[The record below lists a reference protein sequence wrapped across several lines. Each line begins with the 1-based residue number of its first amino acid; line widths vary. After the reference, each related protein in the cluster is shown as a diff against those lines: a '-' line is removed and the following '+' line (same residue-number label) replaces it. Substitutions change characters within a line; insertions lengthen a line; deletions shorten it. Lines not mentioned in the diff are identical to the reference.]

1 MARPWL
7 TVESRSAARFR
18 QGLIRGFRLKLRPG
32 VVFVVF
38 LGSAED
44 EGGPLDSL
52 VKEANRLGAT
62 CYGTTSNVGA
72 EPQGAKHHGRRS
84 PR

>member
-1 MARPWL
+1 
-7 TVESRSAARFR
+7 VE
-18 QGLIRGFRLKLRPG
+18 
-32 VVFVVF
+32 
-38 LGSAED
+38 ED

-72 EPQGAKHHGRRS
+72 EPQGAKRQRGEAPRTSESSLMKGGATECRGRLR
-84 PR
+84 